1 MRRSLAKVA
10 KILIGTWAIMDSPI
24 PLSSLR
30 LLVPPLRLMSAFMW
44 QVAQQRAIKHY
55 GKLEEFVTVVTQT
68 VPELMTDR
76 QRTLLILGL
85 RARVNPVSLRT
96 LLYRI
101 KSSQHAQSNDA
112 GMESPEANFAKLT
125 QSLIIDPVER
135 EHFVQVVFPE
145 EFRPDFDQVLQEL
158 VCDFLTR
165 LEELLTLPDF
175 KQTALLLSAGSSG
188 LDECLQSFSHSEDL
202 QFLLQNY
209 KQCRTLY
216 TNISSSDIPQES
228 DIESD
233 AFPDQL
239 NRTNLDTGV
248 GMRTGIQSRDCQR
261 MELASHLVEMGST
274 RDIIGCDE
282 TCDEGNEDDIDV
294 EDDPKQKRAGSG
306 LSPTS
311 IMQGGDTDTVA
322 GVSFQVLTPL
332 SSASNECAPST
343 SSSSHMNIFH
353 QCPQCGK
360 CFNYQSQLVQHQQIH
375 CGDNPYKCSNCGNRF
390 KFFTS
395 LSNHKRMQCVGT
407 AFSCLKCWR
416 EFGSLREKLRHQCPH
431 NEVMY
436 ICPQSGKSFKTPQ
449 QQPFQCRH
457 CAMAFSEMDQLHA
470 HEKIHGIPQTL
481 DCHTCGITFSN
492 LPSLVHHV
500 EAHKR
505 SDLRPSSHLP
515 KKKKGLQLPK
525 THHCHQCGKSFVTN
539 RRLKDHVRTHLN
551 YRPFPCSYCG
561 KCFTQ
566 KGNLNVHI
574 RIHTGERPYMCSVCG
589 KTFQSAGNLQV
600 HQRFHTGEKPYQCKE
615 CDKRFTKS
623 SHLVVHMRG
632 HTGERPFT
640 CNECGRSF
648 IRKTCLKKHLLVHSG
663 QKPYSRPRCPNN
675 SKRSSQPSYHMKE
688 NPTNASA
695 MTGHATAMAGH
706 AAAMAGHVAAVAGHV
721 AVPAIYHDSLNIK
734 MLAHVGMSRGYAMER
749 LGGGPSNC

>member
-125 QSLIIDPVER
+125 QSLLIDPVER

-239 NRTNLDTGV
+239 NRTNLDTVV

-311 IMQGGDTDTVA
+311 VMQGGDTGALSTV
-322 GVSFQVLTPL
+322 L
-332 SSASNECAPST
+332 SLC
-343 SSSSHMNIFH
+343 
-353 QCPQCGK
+353 
-360 CFNYQSQLVQHQQIH
+360 
-375 CGDNPYKCSNCGNRF
+375 
-390 KFFTS
+390 
-395 LSNHKRMQCVGT
+395 
-407 AFSCLKCWR
+407 
-416 EFGSLREKLRHQCPH
+416 
-431 NEVMY
+431 
-436 ICPQSGKSFKTPQ
+436 
-449 QQPFQCRH
+449 
-457 CAMAFSEMDQLHA
+457 
-470 HEKIHGIPQTL
+470 
-481 DCHTCGITFSN
+481 
-492 LPSLVHHV
+492 
-500 EAHKR
+500 
-505 SDLRPSSHLP
+505 
-515 KKKKGLQLPK
+515 
-525 THHCHQCGKSFVTN
+525 
-539 RRLKDHVRTHLN
+539 
-551 YRPFPCSYCG
+551 
-561 KCFTQ
+561 
-566 KGNLNVHI
+566 
-574 RIHTGERPYMCSVCG
+574 YM
-589 KTFQSAGNLQV
+589 
-600 HQRFHTGEKPYQCKE
+600 
-615 CDKRFTKS
+615 
-623 SHLVVHMRG
+623 
-632 HTGERPFT
+632 
-640 CNECGRSF
+640 
-648 IRKTCLKKHLLVHSG
+648 
-663 QKPYSRPRCPNN
+663 
-675 SKRSSQPSYHMKE
+675 
-688 NPTNASA
+688 
-695 MTGHATAMAGH
+695 
-706 AAAMAGHVAAVAGHV
+706 
-721 AVPAIYHDSLNIK
+721 
-734 MLAHVGMSRGYAMER
+734 
-749 LGGGPSNC
+749 

>member
-68 VPELMTDR
+68 VTELMTDR

-85 RARVNPVSLRT
+85 RARVNPVSLQT

-125 QSLIIDPVER
+125 QNLIIDPVER

-248 GMRTGIQSRDCQR
+248 GMRTGTQSRDCQR

-311 IMQGGDTDTVA
+311 VVQGGDTDTA

-343 SSSSHMNIFH
+343 SSSSHMVVH

-407 AFSCLKCWR
+407 AFSCPKCWR

-470 HEKIHGIPQTL
+470 HEKIHGVPQSL
-481 DCHTCGITFSN
+481 DCHTCGMTFSN

-688 NPTNASA
+688 NPTNATA

>member
-44 QVAQQRAIKHY
+44 QVSQQRAIKHY

-85 RARVNPVSLRT
+85 RARVTLGRFSAEHPVSLQT
-96 LLYRI
+96 LLYSI
-101 KSSQHAQSNDA
+101 KSSQLAQVQSYDA

-125 QSLIIDPVER
+125 QSLITDPVER
-135 EHFVQVVFPE
+135 EHFVQVVFLE
-145 EFRPDFDQVLQEL
+145 EFRPDFDKALQEL

-248 GMRTGIQSRDCQR
+248 AMRT
-261 MELASHLVEMGST
+261 AHLVAMGST

-282 TCDEGNEDDIDV
+282 TCDEANEDDIDV
-294 EDDPKQKRAGSG
+294 EDESAQKRAGSG

-311 IMQGGDTDTVA
+311 VMQGGDTDTVA

-407 AFSCLKCWR
+407 AFSCPKCWR

-431 NEVMY
+431 NEAMY
-436 ICPQSGKSFKTPQ
+436 ICPQSGKSFKTSPQ
-449 QQPFQCRH
+449 YPFQCRH
-457 CAMAFSEMDQLHA
+457 CARSFPESNQLDT
-470 HEKIHGIPQTL
+470 HEKTHSVVQTL
-481 DCHTCGITFSN
+481 DCHKCGITFSN

-515 KKKKGLQLPK
+515 KKKGLQLPR

-539 RRLKDHVRTHLN
+539 RRLKDHMRTHMN
-551 YRPFPCSYCG
+551 YRPFSCSYCG

-566 KGNLNVHI
+566 KGNLTVHI
-574 RIHTGERPYMCSVCG
+574 RLHTGERPYMCSVCG
-589 KTFQSAGNLQV
+589 KAFPSGGDLQV
-600 HQRFHTGEKPYQCKE
+600 HQRFHTGERPYQCKE
-615 CDKRFTKS
+615 CDKRFFKS

-632 HTGERPFT
+632 HRGERPYT
-640 CNECGRSF
+640 CNECGRGF
-648 IRKTCLKKHLLVHSG
+648 IRRTCLKKHLLVHSG
-663 QKPYSRPRCPNN
+663 ERPYSCLRCPNTY
-675 SKRSSQPSYHMKE
+675 KRSSHLNYHMKK
-688 NPTNASA
+688 N
-695 MTGHATAMAGH
+695 H
-706 AAAMAGHVAAVAGHV
+706 
-721 AVPAIYHDSLNIK
+721 
-734 MLAHVGMSRGYAMER
+734 
-749 LGGGPSNC
+749 

>member
-68 VPELMTDR
+68 VTELMTDR

-85 RARVNPVSLRT
+85 RARVNPVSLQT

-101 KSSQHAQSNDA
+101 KVSQHAQSNDA

-248 GMRTGIQSRDCQR
+248 GMRTGTQSRDCQR

-294 EDDPKQKRAGSG
+294 EDDPTQKRAGSG

-311 IMQGGDTDTVA
+311 VVQGGDTDTVA

-343 SSSSHMNIFH
+343 SSSSHMVVH

-407 AFSCLKCWR
+407 AFSCPKCWR

-470 HEKIHGIPQTL
+470 HEKIHGIAQNL
-481 DCHTCGITFSN
+481 DCHTCGMTFSN

-688 NPTNASA
+688 NPTNATA

-706 AAAMAGHVAAVAGHV
+706 AAAMSGHVAAVAGHV

>member
-1 MRRSLAKVA
+1 MSVNTSSSFRCFYIRCLC
-10 KILIGTWAIMDSPI
+10 LWHCSP
-24 PLSSLR
+24 
-30 LLVPPLRLMSAFMW
+30 
-44 QVAQQRAIKHY
+44 
-55 GKLEEFVTVVTQT
+55 QT
-68 VPELMTDR
+68 VQARGCLKTAA
-76 QRTLLILGL
+76 TCSLLRWCGL
-85 RARVNPVSLRT
+85 TGRVVNSPSR
-96 LLYRI
+96 
-101 KSSQHAQSNDA
+101 
-112 GMESPEANFAKLT
+112 ES
-125 QSLIIDPVER
+125 VEGER
-135 EHFVQVVFPE
+135 NSVVFPE

-239 NRTNLDTGV
+239 NRTNLDTVV

-311 IMQGGDTDTVA
+311 VMQGGDTDTVA

-407 AFSCLKCWR
+407 AFSCSKCWR

-675 SKRSSQPSYHMKE
+675 SKRGSQPSYHMKE
-688 NPTNASA
+688 NPTNATA
-695 MTGHATAMAGH
+695 MTGHATAMTGHATAMTGHVAAMTGH

>member
-1 MRRSLAKVA
+1 MVVSYVNKFLTFVFM
-10 KILIGTWAIMDSPI
+10 IGQNL
-24 PLSSLR
+24 PLSSLC
-30 LLVPPLRLMSAFMW
+30 LLVPPIRLMSASMW
-44 QVAQQRAIKHY
+44 HVAEQRNVMQY
-55 GKLEEFVTVVTQT
+55 GKLEEFVTLVTEM
-68 VPELMTDR
+68 VPELLSSR
-76 QRTLLILGL
+76 QRTQLILGL
-85 RARVNPVSLRT
+85 RARVNPVSLQT

-125 QSLIIDPVER
+125 QNLIIDPVER

-248 GMRTGIQSRDCQR
+248 GMRTGTQSRDCQR

-311 IMQGGDTDTVA
+311 VVQGGDTDTA

-343 SSSSHMNIFH
+343 SSSSHMVVH

-407 AFSCLKCWR
+407 AFSCPKCWR

-470 HEKIHGIPQTL
+470 HEKIHGVPQSL
-481 DCHTCGITFSN
+481 DCHTCGMTFSN

-688 NPTNASA
+688 NPTNATA